1 MADEIAV
8 QAVFHQ
14 IGAVV
19 SALANKAYEVADL
32 DPLDQQTWLLNM
44 GNMLLGLGNMG
55 DFTTMS
61 ESQVLY
67 TVWKCWEDLSMDVKK
82 KWGGDFYKWAGSF
95 TKKRANKEPVRVT
108 IDNKITV
115 YRDWEAEKV
124 IEYPDTV
131 YVPKRDEFGKA
142 ADPSLA
148 GEDAWVLIPFDP
160 SQIDFGKK
168 LIARGTAKDGLLTA
182 EAWTAMA
189 DPFAT
194 VEDLK
199 TEIRAAKQRSGIEEE
214 TSKSEVLMRNRLDFT
229 FFEQSGLLYVGMA
242 GTVIA
247 FARLLSENKDS
258 PLVRRAIEHML
269 SVIGVTQSTLE
280 DTTDMEM
287 PLIQVVGDGVIISK
301 GSDRIG
307 HFDREE
313 AQQIVNAI
321 EEWLN
326 TDAGEHSSYE
336 GGDL

>member
-8 QAVFHQ
+8 QVAFHQ

-32 DPLDQQTWLLNM
+32 DPLDQQAWLLNM
-44 GNMLLGLGNMG
+44 GSMLLGLGNMG
-55 DFTTMS
+55 DFTVMS

-67 TVWKCWEDLSMDVKK
+67 TVWKCWEDLSMEVKK
-82 KWGGDFYKWAGSF
+82 KWEGDFYKWAASF
-95 TKKRANKEPVRVT
+95 TKKRANKEPAKVT

-115 YRDWEAEKV
+115 YRDWEAEKS

-131 YVPKRDEFGKA
+131 YIPKRDEFGRT

-148 GEDAWVLIPFDP
+148 GEDAWTGVPFDP

-168 LIARGTAKDGLLTA
+168 LIARGTAKDGLMTA

-199 TEIRAAKQRSGIEEE
+199 TEIKRAKGHSGTEEE
-214 TSKSEVLMRNRLDFT
+214 VSKPDVMMRNGLDFT
-229 FFEQSGLLYVGMA
+229 FFEQNGLLYVGMA

-247 FARLLSENKDS
+247 FARLLSENSDS
-258 PLVRRAIEHML
+258 PLARRAIEHML
-269 SVIGVTQSTLE
+269 SAIGVSQSMLD

-287 PLIQVVGDGVIISK
+287 PLVQIVGDGVIISK

-307 HFDREE
+307 HFDRDE
-313 AQQIVNAI
+313 AQQIVNTI
-321 EEWLN
+321 EEWLSM
-326 TDAGEHSSYE
+326 DDGEHGYE
-336 GGDL
+336 GEDF

>member
-8 QAVFHQ
+8 QVVFHQ
-14 IGAVV
+14 IGVVV
-19 SALANKAYEVADL
+19 SALANRAYEVVDL
-32 DPLDQQTWLLNM
+32 DPQDQQTWLLNM

-67 TVWKCWEDLSMDVKK
+67 TVWKCWEDLSVEVKK
-82 KWGGDFYKWAGSF
+82 KWEGDFYKWAASF
-95 TKKRANKEPVRVT
+95 TKRRANKEPAKVT

-115 YRDWEAEKV
+115 YRDWEAENV

-131 YVPKRDEFGKA
+131 YVPKRDVFGKA

-148 GEDAWVLIPFDP
+148 GEDAWVSVPFDP

-168 LIARGTAKDGLLTA
+168 LIARGTAKDGLMTA

-199 TEIRAAKQRSGIEEE
+199 TEIKAAKRRSGTEEE
-214 TSKSEVLMRNRLDFT
+214 TNKPDVVMRNGLDFT
-229 FFEQSGLLYVGMA
+229 FFEQNGLLYVGMA
-242 GTVIA
+242 GTVVA
-247 FARLLSENKDS
+247 FARLLSENRDS
-258 PLVRRAIEHML
+258 PLARRAMEHML
-269 SVIGVTQSTLE
+269 SAIGVTQSTLE

-287 PLIQVVGDGVIISK
+287 PLVQIAGDGVIISK

-307 HFDREE
+307 HFDRAE

-326 TDAGEHSSYE
+326 IDDEE
-336 GGDL
+336 DVNECDDF

>member
-1 MADEIAV
+1 MTDEIAV
-8 QAVFHQ
+8 QTAFHQ

-19 SALANKAYEVADL
+19 SSLANKAYGVADL
-32 DPLDQQTWLLNM
+32 GPQEQQTWLLSM
-44 GNMLLGLGNMG
+44 GKMLLGLNNMD
-55 DFTTMS
+55 DFTMMS

-67 TVWKCWEDLSMDVKK
+67 TVWKSWEDLSVEVKK
-82 KWGGDFYKWAGSF
+82 KWEGDFYKWAASF
-95 TKKRANKEPVRVT
+95 TKKRANKEPARVT
-108 IDNKITV
+108 IDNKVTV
-115 YRDWEAEKV
+115 YRDWEAEKA

-131 YVPKRDEFGKA
+131 YIPKRDEFGKA

-148 GEDAWVLIPFDP
+148 GEDAWTAVPFDP
-160 SQIDFGKK
+160 SLIDFGKK
-168 LIARGTAKDGLLTA
+168 LIARGTAKDGLMTA

-199 TEIRAAKQRSGIEEE
+199 TEIKAAKRRSGTEEE
-214 TSKSEVLMRNRLDFT
+214 VSKPDVVMRNGLDFT
-229 FFEQSGLLYVGMA
+229 FFEQNGLLYVGMA

-258 PLVRRAIEHML
+258 PLARRAIEHML
-269 SVIGVTQSTLE
+269 SAIGVSQSTLE

-287 PLIQVVGDGVIISK
+287 PLVQIAGDGVIISK

-313 AQQIVNAI
+313 AQQIVNTI
-321 EEWLN
+321 EEWLSKDDN
-326 TDAGEHSSYE
+326 EHDYE
-336 GGDL
+336 GEDF